1 VKRRQRAIT
10 IIAASSMLGAA
21 MFVLRGAIVD
31 RGSIESARADLQSVG
46 EDIAATRVSSALEH
60 LRSAV
65 SECKPVLDAS
75 WAMHAWS
82 RVFRSNELQSLRTQL
97 EQAVAAVE
105 DAVRARAARA
115 DQLRIL
121 RDEIDRADDIA
132 ELLAIDAR
140 RAVLAAQLAL
150 DSPSAY
156 ALLETR
162 IAERRNEFES
172 DQRRNQDAM
181 AAWKL
186 QISEAAANDR
196 SVDLLAVIDAVPPA
210 TVRGDEKLAF
220 DLLRS
225 QAASLHGEV
234 LIRTHIRPALA
245 AAKNA
250 ASASA
255 ARAVMQGLRDA
266 PELQRIPAPS
276 GARALA
282 DARTMIAARIAELDA
297 WELGLRSINQALAA
311 GTPGP
316 AAAALARLPSCDDR
330 TATEL
335 TAFRAAFPAR
345 AVASFIQGAIAAVDR
360 SDWVALAARAD
371 EVRPGSVAWMSLDAP
386 SQAAVTRALAQVDLR
401 VDRGLYQQF
410 VREPRVELA
419 DRYLQAWPLLN
430 RRMAPI
436 VLAWRSTAL
445 DGRTA
450 LEMFAVRW
458 SSTGAESPA
467 VGLEDRPDAR
477 IEIRIDGET
486 VMIADAVDIREG
498 ETSTFDPPLHYETSM
513 TTNNVLRV
521 AGEVRIDLRDALVT
535 DPIAVGSVS
544 MPVRDWRAARV
555 VEIPVTDASWS
566 GRAHRVLLR
575 VMMPDSL
582 ALPPFA
588 SGAK

>member
-1 VKRRQRAIT
+1 
-10 IIAASSMLGAA
+10 
-21 MFVLRGAIVD
+21 
-31 RGSIESARADLQSVG
+31 
-46 EDIAATRVSSALEH
+46 
-60 LRSAV
+60 
-65 SECKPVLDAS
+65 
-75 WAMHAWS
+75 
-82 RVFRSNELQSLRTQL
+82 
-97 EQAVAAVE
+97 
-105 DAVRARAARA
+105 
-115 DQLRIL
+115 
-121 RDEIDRADDIA
+121 
-132 ELLAIDAR
+132 
-140 RAVLAAQLAL
+140 
-150 DSPSAY
+150 
-156 ALLETR
+156 
-162 IAERRNEFES
+162 
-172 DQRRNQDAM
+172 
-181 AAWKL
+181 
-186 QISEAAANDR
+186 
-196 SVDLLAVIDAVPPA
+196 
-210 TVRGDEKLAF
+210 
-220 DLLRS
+220 
-225 QAASLHGEV
+225 
-234 LIRTHIRPALA
+234 
-245 AAKNA
+245 
-250 ASASA
+250 
-255 ARAVMQGLRDA
+255 
-266 PELQRIPAPS
+266 
-276 GARALA
+276 
-282 DARTMIAARIAELDA
+282 
-297 WELGLRSINQALAA
+297 
-311 GTPGP
+311 
-316 AAAALARLPSCDDR
+316 
-330 TATEL
+330 
-335 TAFRAAFPAR
+335 
-345 AVASFIQGAIAAVDR
+345 VASFIQGAIAAVDR